1 MFASLFLIPLGD
13 PLVFPAPASR
23 AACASSIR
31 SKSLWSQLTK
41 SVVSQVYFEL
51 KLSNR
56 TLIRNKNNP
65 NKIPSFPFMLIENV
79 QLCVHLFSLYL
90 ASSWPPLFSSSSLL
104 LPPTDLISVI
114 RPTTDDII
122 WYSFLFSSC
131 CFYLVPPGWNFNY
144 KLIV

>member
-1 MFASLFLIPLGD
+1 MFASLLLIPLGD

-23 AACASSIR
+23 AACASSLR

-114 RPTTDDII
+114 RPTILSGILFFFLHAVFT
-122 WYSFLFSSC
+122 WYCTSWLEF
-131 CFYLVPPGWNFNY
+131 
-144 KLIV
+144 